1 MLLFRRSFAM
11 PSIGAY
17 YTLVDHAHSAFRVR
31 IEHGRG
37 VACDEAMM
45 FPAVAW
51 SGYGDRPRLDV
62 VLRGRVRDVENG
74 VVRWLTPG
82 DYAIGRAL
90 DSLYMRIEGDEV
102 LLLSI
107 EYNLGSL
114 GTSAPIGLP
123 TGALASAAVADITA
137 DAEELLRVGRGPNQ
151 DAIVAGAIGR
161 LFARL
166 RAEGVPFD
174 AWRARDLVVPVAPAL
189 QRVADA
195 LGSSLSNIGGAPGTR
210 DLEQALGVSRR
221 RVSQLVGELASRY
234 GMNGMDWR
242 TMRDR
247 WRVGSSLLAMS
258 NPRAR
263 TEDVAAAV
271 GYQSANAFCH
281 AYRQANLPSPGSVRT
296 ELARLL

>member
-1 MLLFRRSFAM
+1 MA
-11 PSIGAY
+11 SIGAS
-17 YTLVDHAHSAFRVR
+17 YTLVDHAHPSFRVR

-37 VACDEAMM
+37 VACDESMM

-74 VVRWLTPG
+74 IVRWLEPG
-82 DYAIGRAL
+82 HFAIGRAL
-90 DSLYMRIEGDEV
+90 DSLYMRIEGEEV

-123 TGALASAAVADITA
+123 TGTLGSAAVDDLTE
-137 DAEELLRVGRGPNQ
+137 DALALIRAVNE
-151 DAIVAGAIGR
+151 ASIAGAIGR
-161 LFARL
+161 VFARL

-174 AWRARDLVVPVAPAL
+174 AWKARDLVTPVAPSL
-189 QRVADA
+189 QRVADVVGA
-195 LGSSLSNIGGAPGTR
+195 QLSNIGGAPGTR
-210 DLEQALGVSRR
+210 DLEESLGVTRR
-221 RVSQLVGELASRY
+221 RVSQLIGELATRY

-247 WRVGSSLLAMS
+247 WRVMSSLLAMS
-258 NPRAR
+258 HPKAR
-263 TEDVAAAV
+263 TEAVASAV
-271 GYQSANAFCH
+271 GYGSANAFCH
-281 AYRQANLPSPGSVRT
+281 AYRQAKLPSPGNVRA
-296 ELARLL
+296 ELARLR

>member
-11 PSIGAY
+11 PSIGAS
-17 YTLVDHAHSAFRVR
+17 YTLVDHAHPAFRVR

-74 VVRWLTPG
+74 IVRWLEPG
-82 DYAIGRAL
+82 HFAIGRAL
-90 DSLYMRIEGDEV
+90 DSLYMRIEGAEV

-114 GTSAPIGLP
+114 GTSAPTGLP
-123 TGALASAAVADITA
+123 TGVLAAPAVEEITTGA
-137 DAEELLRVGRGPNQ
+137 WELLR
-151 DAIVAGAIGR
+151 AESEAAVAGAIGR
-161 LFARL
+161 VFARL

-174 AWRARDLVVPVAPAL
+174 AWQARDLVVPVPAAL
-189 QRVADA
+189 QRVADVVGA
-195 LGSSLSNIGGAPGTR
+195 ALSNIHRAPGTK
-210 DLEQALGVSRR
+210 DLELALGVSRR
-221 RVSQLVGELASRY
+221 RVSSLIGDLASRY

-247 WRVGSSLLAMS
+247 WRVMSSLLAMS
-258 NPRAR
+258 HPDAR

-271 GYQSANAFCH
+271 GYGSANAFCH
-281 AYRQANLPSPGSVRT
+281 AYRQASLPSPGSVRR
-296 ELARLL
+296 ELDRLR